1 MILTYTDDMNL
12 TCFFGL
18 WIGSKMRVPP
28 TIERNGQTNQFL
40 ASVFVCQWKFWVI
53 HISGVSFLNILPK
66 TASRPTAVTFHCERI
81 FVWLF
86 FCWKAQRSMNT
97 GFKGFFRADYF
108 WVGTS
113 RKPTLKMENV
123 KSYEDVQEL
132 GFLLVPT
139 STIVHTKKSFKSC
152 V

>member
-86 FCWKAQRSMNT
+86 FCWKAQRPMNT
-97 GFKGFFRADYF
+97 GFKGFFCADYF

-113 RKPTLKMENV
+113 RKPNSWKIQ
-123 KSYEDVQEL
+123 KCSQFEDVQEL
-132 GFLLVPT
+132 VFCSYQPKN
-139 STIVHTKKSFKSC
+139 SPHKKIL
-152 V
+152 